1 VSRWNGT
8 VTLLA
13 PASKYQDEAGAWH
26 EGERVP
32 REIYCNEMTMSL
44 VAMAQLRSADVRAS
58 STTQTLDMG
67 LRNEHM
73 IQVRTIDYN
82 GEDEVVFNGEEYEVL
97 YLSGSGEFRTLTIG
111 QRIGNT
117 KTESS
122 SEEPADE
129 PSEGGQG
136 G

>member
-1 VSRWNGT
+1 MSRWNEV

-13 PASKYQDEAGAWH
+13 PAAKYQDAAGAWH

-32 REIYCNEMTMSL
+32 RTVFCNEMTLSL
-44 VAMAQLRSADVRAS
+44 VAMAQLRSADVRAQS
-58 STTQTLDMG
+58 SVAVMDVG

-73 IQVRTIDYN
+73 IQVRSIDYN
-82 GEDEVVFNGEEYEVL
+82 NEDQCIYHGEEYEVL

-117 KTESS
+117 GETDPDGS
-122 SEEPADE
+122 DD
-129 PSEGGQG
+129 G
-136 G
+136 